1 MRIIASQILR
11 ILTLTY
17 AAYAMGH
24 VLPAWAVK
32 PAFAGL
38 VMSMLAIT
46 FAQVYRFWLRRN
58 QSVLIL
64 LTALVLWPSLNTDP
78 GAPIV
83 NVLAW
88 CVDKVGTIG
97 TFAFLMATLLARYPL
112 KRKRRPLPAGV
123 QAFVDSLRPAQPVEP
138 EPVAAL
144 DTEPEP
150 EPVEVPE
157 PVVVEIPEPAPEP
170 ESLPVRK
177 PRAVKPDPSTLSSRR
192 PSGVRVYL
200 HNEFKDNDTV
210 KALGARFDREKKQWY
225 VPANISLRPFRDW
238 LPAA

>member
-11 ILTLTY
+11 ILALTY
-17 AAYAMGH
+17 AAYVMGH
-24 VLPAWAVK
+24 VLPVWAVK

-38 VMSMLAIT
+38 VMSMLVIT

-58 QSVLIL
+58 QSALIL
-64 LTALVLWPSLNTDP
+64 LTAFVLWPTLNTDP

-97 TFAFLMATLLARYPL
+97 TFAFLMGVLLARYPL

-123 QAFVDSLRPAQPVEP
+123 QAYVDSLRPAQPVEP
-138 EPVAAL
+138 EPDVTL
-144 DTEPEP
+144 EPEP
-150 EPVEVPE
+150 APVEVPE

-170 ESLPVRK
+170 EPGPVRK
-177 PRAVKPDPSTLSSRR
+177 PRTVKPDPSTLSSRR

-200 HNEFKDNDTV
+200 TNEFKDNDVV

-225 VPANISLRPFRDW
+225 VPNNISLKPFRDW
-238 LPAA
+238 LPTA